1 MNLPIVSC
9 AVLFSCKIEI
19 LSVNN
24 RAKGRQFEDML
35 DVDYAYHFVLSS
47 YKSVFIKE
55 YYMLLPIIF
64 KNAEKTLVSV
74 YVWAYI
80 IIQKQLLIFV
90 LFHFNYF

>member
-24 RAKGRQFEDML
+24 RAKGRQFENML

-64 KNAEKTLVSV
+64 KNAEKNLSECVCVGIYYHSKTAINICPISL
-74 YVWAYI
+74 
-80 IIQKQLLIFV
+80 
-90 LFHFNYF
+90 